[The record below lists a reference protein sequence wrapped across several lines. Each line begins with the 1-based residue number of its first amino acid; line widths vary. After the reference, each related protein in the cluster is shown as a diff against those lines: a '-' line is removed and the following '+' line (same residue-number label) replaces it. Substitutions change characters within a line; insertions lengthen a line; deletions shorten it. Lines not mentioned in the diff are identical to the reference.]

1 MSYLINIA
9 KHPLN
14 FLLKRAGLLSYVFL
28 ALLSNTTL
36 AQVHIDG
43 KISKLEWQG
52 ARVFSSFIQSFPN
65 TGEKPK
71 YPTKTY
77 LLTDEKGIYV
87 AFKNLQPERS
97 RTYSG
102 HDQFTSADFN
112 MVLID
117 FNNDGDTAYEF
128 VATLGGGTM
137 DGTYSR
143 GNQSNRDWDGVWQV
157 KVSEQG
163 DYWYSEFF
171 IPWTTAT
178 YQQQLGE
185 KREISVY
192 FQRQNVIDSQAYS
205 FPDTNRGRKNFTY
218 EFSPVLVDNIEGQ
231 SVRTS
236 IYVSDNYN
244 FLDNDNNIK
253 VGADFTWKPQVNQQV
268 IATINP
274 DFGQVESDELIV
286 NYSAVET
293 LRTDKRPFFTENQS
307 LFDVQGP
314 NSLKFMNTRRIGGNA
329 ELATNQI
336 HDINV
341 AGKYIFNGSNF
352 NIGALF
358 AKEDDV
364 ANNDGKTFASIRWYS
379 ALNDLSTGQLI
390 NYVDNPINDRKS
402 LVFNQDIRYQVNDS
416 VNVSSNLFYSHN
428 EDNLD
433 KSIGKGASFK
443 ASYVPVRHWQNNLEW
458 TYLDEEFDVNDF
470 GYQERNN
477 FSNVAINSR
486 YDNYRYSATSP
497 ILSTR
502 IYGEYNYQRN
512 TQGLTLRD
520 NWYMSYVLRLKNKHT
535 FRVGTKVKS
544 AGNDDLITY
553 QQGFVE
559 MPKQQ
564 DFHFYY
570 GTPTPAAF
578 SFNTVYNYYQEGE
591 SDWASKTS
599 INTTTYFTDTVRL
612 NANYVYI
619 DSNDWLVGNSS
630 GVVKRYHRSLNKVY
644 AKLITKLD
652 DNSDLT
658 VTTQWYAMK
667 VRGLETTNGQFM
679 MGDDFNA
686 SRFAFQ
692 VRYRYLLSNGSRF
705 YLVYAHNGFDNSDE
719 PGIGYRDLLSNA
731 AANPEEKSLTAKFNW
746 VF

>member
-1 MSYLINIA
+1 MNYHNNIVENIRLFCTNVSLILCII
-9 KHPLN
+9 L
-14 FLLKRAGLLSYVFL
+14 FFTLSH
-28 ALLSNTTL
+28 TTFADVIL
-36 AQVHIDG
+36 DG
-43 KISKLEWQG
+43 KVNPIEWQD
-52 ARVFSSFIQSFPN
+52 AKVFSSFIQSFPN
-65 TGEKPK
+65 TGDTPR

-87 AFKNLQPERS
+87 AFENQQPLRS

-178 YQQQLGE
+178 YQQHLSEQ
-185 KREISVY
+185 REISIY
-192 FQRQNVIDSQAYS
+192 FQRQNVVDSQAYS

-218 EFSPVLVDNIEGQ
+218 EFEPVMVDNVQGQ
-231 SVRTS
+231 SLRTS

-244 FLDNDNNIK
+244 FLLSDNDINTGI
-253 VGADFTWKPQVNQQV
+253 DFTWKPKVNQQV

-314 NSLKFMNTRRIGGNA
+314 SHLKLMNTRRIGGNA
-329 ELATNQI
+329 ERETNQI
-336 HDINV
+336 HNV
-341 AGKYIFNGSNF
+341 IAAGKYIYNNSNL

-358 AKEDDV
+358 AQEDDV
-364 ANNDGKTFASIRWYS
+364 VGNDGKTFASVRWYN
-379 ALNDLSTGQLI
+379 ALNKLSTGQLV
-390 NYVDNPINDRKS
+390 NYVVNPINDRKS
-402 LVFNQDIRYQVNDS
+402 LVFNQDIRYQLSDS
-416 VNVSSNLFYSHN
+416 INIFSNLLYSHN
-428 EDNLD
+428 EDKLG
-433 KSIGKGASFK
+433 KSIGKGATFK

-458 TYLDEEFDVNDF
+458 TYLDDQLDVNDF
-470 GYQERNN
+470 GYQQRNN
-477 FSNVAINSR
+477 ISNMSVSSR
-486 YDNYRYSATSP
+486 YDNYQYDATSS
-497 ILSTR
+497 ILRTR
-502 IYGEYNYQRN
+502 MYGEYNFQRN
-512 TQGLTLRD
+512 TQGLNLRD
-520 NWYMSYVLRLKNKHT
+520 DWYMSYVLRLKNKQT
-535 FRVGTKVKS
+535 FRVGGKQVNK
-544 AGNDDLITY
+544 GYDDLITR
-553 QQGFVE
+553 QLGFVE
-559 MPKQQ
+559 MPKQR
-564 DFHFYY
+564 DLHFYY
-570 GTPTPAAF
+570 GTPTPATF
-578 SFNTVYNYYQEGE
+578 SFNTVYNYFQEGE
-591 SDWASKTS
+591 SDWASKVS
-599 INTTTYFTDTVRL
+599 LNTTTYFTDTIRL

-619 DSNDWLVGNSS
+619 DSSDWLVGNTLGDVS
-630 GVVKRYHRSLNKVY
+630 RYSRTLNKVY

-658 VTTQWYAMK
+658 VTSQWYAMK
-667 VRGLETTNGQFM
+667 ARGIETTNSQFM
-679 MGDDFNA
+679 KGDDFNA
-686 SRFAFQ
+686 SRFSFQ
-692 VRYRYLLSNGSRF
+692 ARYRYLFSGGSRF
-705 YLVYAHNGFDNSDE
+705 YLVYAHNGYDDSDE
-719 PGIGYRDLLSNA
+719 KGIGYNSLLLNA
-731 AANPEEKSLTAKFNW
+731 VTDPEEKSLTAKFNW
-746 VF
+746 FF